1 MTQVAILQVLLRRKR
16 ILLLSG
22 IATACV
28 AFVVSRTFP
37 LQYYG
42 EGNLIIESRTTPGD
56 NPAGASPSLLNDV
69 STQVDVLRSGGLV
82 RQVIHDLNLTTAPGL
97 KPSMRLP
104 EPVLDYL
111 GVHCRVSEPQ
121 DPRAHLDASDE
132 SELEIVARSHE
143 RDSV

>member
-1 MTQVAILQVLLRRKR
+1 VTQVAILRVLLRWKR

-56 NPAGASPSLLNDV
+56 NPSPSLLNDV
-69 STQVDVLRSGGLV
+69 STQVDVLQS
-82 RQVIHDLNLTTAPGL
+82 
-97 KPSMRLP
+97 
-104 EPVLDYL
+104 
-111 GVHCRVSEPQ
+111 
-121 DPRAHLDASDE
+121 
-132 SELEIVARSHE
+132 
-143 RDSV
+143 